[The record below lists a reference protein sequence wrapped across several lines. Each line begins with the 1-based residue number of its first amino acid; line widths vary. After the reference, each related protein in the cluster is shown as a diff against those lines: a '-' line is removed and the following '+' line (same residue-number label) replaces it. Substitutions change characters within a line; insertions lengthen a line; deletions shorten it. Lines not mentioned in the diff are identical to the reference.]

1 MSQIAAVL
9 VNAKTCHLSQECLFT
24 KIPVIHSPNRS
35 QRISKFLMV
44 ASTWNVGTF
53 EYNLIKLG
61 FLLHITEISYCHKF
75 TNTFN

>member
-1 MSQIAAVL
+1 MSQKAAVL

-61 FLLHITEISYCHKF
+61 FLLHIAETVTVI
-75 TNTFN
+75 N